1 MRWSVEAIA
10 AAIGGR
16 VEGDGQRV
24 LSGLCGLEDAG
35 PEHLSFLSNPRY
47 LKAFRT
53 SRAGAVI
60 VGPRDAGV
68 GHILIRCV
76 DPYAAFSKALRLFHP
91 EERPAPGIHPQAV
104 VEGEAPGAT
113 VMAFAYVGAGAI
125 IGEGSILQPFCYV
138 GAGASV
144 GRDCLLMAGSV
155 VMDGCSLGDRC
166 ILNPGAVV
174 GGEGFGF
181 APTAN
186 GLLKIPQ
193 TGRAVVEDDVEIGA
207 NSCVDRA
214 AMGETRIGSGSKLDN
229 LVQVGHGVQVGP
241 HCTLVSGSAVA
252 GSTRLGTGVTLAA
265 HSLVLGH
272 LEVGDRSQVGAG
284 SMLTT
289 STPEA
294 ARRTGYPALEHD
306 QWLQMAAQ
314 IHRLPELLERIRRLE
329 EEVARL
335 KG

>member
-10 AAIGGR
+10 AAIGGQ
-16 VEGDGQRV
+16 VEGDGARQ
-24 LSGLCGLEDAG
+24 LSGLLGLEDAG

-47 LKAFRT
+47 LRAFRS
-53 SRAGAVI
+53 SRAGAI
-60 VGPRDAGV
+60 LVGQREPAL
-68 GHILIRCV
+68 GHTVIRCA

-91 EERPAPGIHPQAV
+91 EQRPAPGIHPQAV
-104 VEGEAPGAT
+104 VEGEATGAT
-113 VMAFAYVGAGAI
+113 VMAFAYVGPTAI

-138 GAGASV
+138 GPGARV
-144 GRDCLLMAGSV
+144 GKDCLLMAGSV

-166 ILNPGAVV
+166 VLNPGAVV

-181 APTAN
+181 APTAS

-193 TGRAVVEDDVEIGA
+193 TGQVVVEDDVEIGA

-214 AMGETRIGSGSKLDN
+214 AMGETRVGTGSKLDN
-229 LVQVGHGVQVGP
+229 LVQVGHGAQVGA
-241 HCTLVSGSAVA
+241 HNTLVSGSAVA
-252 GSTRLGTGVTLAA
+252 GSTRTGTGVTLAA

-272 LEVGDRSQVGAG
+272 LELGAGTMVGAG
-284 SMLTT
+284 SMLTQ
-289 STPEA
+289 STPSG

-306 QWLQMAAQ
+306 QWLQVAAQ
-314 IHRLPELLERIRRLE
+314 IHRLPELLERVRKLE
-329 EEVARL
+329 EELARR